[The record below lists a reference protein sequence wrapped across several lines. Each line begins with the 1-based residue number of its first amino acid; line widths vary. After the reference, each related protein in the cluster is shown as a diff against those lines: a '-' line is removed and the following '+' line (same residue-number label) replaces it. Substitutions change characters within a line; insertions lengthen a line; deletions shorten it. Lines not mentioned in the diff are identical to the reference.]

1 MLQYH
6 NFEDIKIKLT
16 AIKQKSMEVE
26 KAIAEQRPQEEIKFL
41 TDEIKQLAMELAK
54 G

>member
-6 NFEDIKIKLT
+6 SFEDIKIKLT

-26 KAIAEQRPQEEIKFL
+26 KAIAEQRSKEEIKFL